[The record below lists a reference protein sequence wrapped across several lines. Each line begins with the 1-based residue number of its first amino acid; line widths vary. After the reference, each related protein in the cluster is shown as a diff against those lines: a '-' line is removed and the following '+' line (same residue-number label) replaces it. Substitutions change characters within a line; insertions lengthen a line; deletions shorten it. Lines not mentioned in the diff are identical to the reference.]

1 MTSGRQPDIGP
12 NTSRSLEARRIIDRR
27 LEAECGDRA
36 DTRQVMNLRTC
47 TSRRA
52 SLWTLR
58 SISSTCCSMALR
70 ASSSGL
76 TAATSSGRF
85 SINPSA
91 RTAKTL
97 KLGGADDETEVL
109 KQATDLV
116 LEITLDLDQQRPAR
130 Q

>member
-52 SLWTLR
+52 SLWSAPRSTLVEK
-58 SISSTCCSMALR
+58 IQLILPIMVETAMA
-70 ASSSGL
+70 SW
-76 TAATSSGRF
+76 
-85 SINPSA
+85 
-91 RTAKTL
+91 
-97 KLGGADDETEVL
+97 
-109 KQATDLV
+109 
-116 LEITLDLDQQRPAR
+116 
-130 Q
+130 